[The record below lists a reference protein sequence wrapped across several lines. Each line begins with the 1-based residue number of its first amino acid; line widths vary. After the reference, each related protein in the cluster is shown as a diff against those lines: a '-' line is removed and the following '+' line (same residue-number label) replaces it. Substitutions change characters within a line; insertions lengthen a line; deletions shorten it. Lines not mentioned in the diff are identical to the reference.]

1 MKRIFVFSLSLL
13 LSTALLFSGCSGNAS
28 STPAGSTASSEA
40 PAGSTASSEAAS
52 EEVASD
58 ATIGEPKQDAPSE
71 STPEPEP
78 TPEPAPEP
86 EPTYK
91 VRVNSCQFKPG
102 CGQKTSSSNVTINGE
117 VVAGSTTTTYFYEA
131 DVTLT
136 VTNIGNQDIVF
147 STNNFNLLWDGQPLT
162 LDAFEWFQ
170 ETTVSPNQTITI
182 TLTAPITE
190 EQYNDW
196 AQTEHVILLR
206 GQLGET
212 ALSYKYQTKSDRMIV
227 LV

>member
-1 MKRIFVFSLSLL
+1 MKRIFVFFLSLL

-28 STPAGSTASSEA
+28 STPASST
-40 PAGSTASSEAAS
+40 TSSEAAS
-52 EEVASD
+52 DIASNAASD
-58 ATIGEPKQDAPSE
+58 ATADEPKQDAPLE
-71 STPEPEP
+71 STPESEPTPEP

-136 VTNIGNQDIVF
+136 VTNIGNQDLVF
-147 STNNFNLLWDGQPLT
+147 STNNFSLLWDGQPLT
-162 LDAFEWFQ
+162 LDAFKWFQ
-170 ETTVSPNQTITI
+170 KTIVSPNQTITI

>member
-13 LSTALLFSGCSGNAS
+13 LSTALFFSGCSGNAS

-40 PAGSTASSEAAS
+40 ASAPAFSEAAS
-52 EEVASD
+52 DTRADTSNATSD
-58 ATIGEPKQDAPSE
+58 ATTGEPKQDAPSE
-71 STPEPEP
+71 ST
-78 TPEPAPEP
+78 PEP

-102 CGQKTSSSNVTINGE
+102 YGQKTSSSNITINGE
-117 VVAGSTTTTYFYEA
+117 VIAGSTTTTYYYEA
-131 DVTLT
+131 NVTLT

-147 STNNFNLLWDGQPLT
+147 STNNFSLLWDGQPLT

-196 AQTEHVILLR
+196 AQTEHVILLC

>member
-1 MKRIFVFSLSLL
+1 MKRIFVLSLSVL

-28 STPAGSTASSEA
+28 SA

-52 EEVASD
+52 DIKSNATSD
-58 ATIGEPKQDAPSE
+58 ATTDEPKQDAPSE
-71 STPEPEP
+71 STPESKPTPE
-78 TPEPAPEP
+78 PEPAPEP

-136 VTNIGNQDIVF
+136 VTNIGNQDIDF
-147 STNNFNLLWDGQPLT
+147 STNNFSLLWDGQPLT
-162 LDAFEWFQ
+162 LNAFEWFQ
-170 ETTVSPNQTITI
+170 KTTVSPNQTITI

>member
-1 MKRIFVFSLSLL
+1 MKRIFVFFLSLL

-28 STPAGSTASSEA
+28 STPAS
-40 PAGSTASSEAAS
+40 STASSEAAS
-52 EEVASD
+52 DIRSDASNAASD
-58 ATIGEPKQDAPSE
+58 ATAEEPKQDAPSE
-71 STPEPEP
+71 ST
-78 TPEPAPEP
+78 PEP

-147 STNNFNLLWDGQPLT
+147 STNNFSLLWDGQPLT
-162 LDAFEWFQ
+162 LDAFKWFQ
-170 ETTVSPNQTITI
+170 KTTVSPNQTITI

>member
-1 MKRIFVFSLSLL
+1 MKRIFVLSLSVL

-40 PAGSTASSEAAS
+40 ASDIKSDAS
-52 EEVASD
+52 NATSD
-58 ATIGEPKQDAPSE
+58 ATSDEPKQDAPSE
-71 STPEPEP
+71 STPESKP
-78 TPEPAPEP
+78 TSEP

-136 VTNIGNQDIVF
+136 VANIGNQDINF
-147 STNNFNLLWDGQPLT
+147 STNNFSLLWDGQPLT

-170 ETTVSPNQTITI
+170 KTTVSPNQTITI

-212 ALSYKYQTKSDRMIV
+212 ALSYKYQTKSDRMTV

>member
-1 MKRIFVFSLSLL
+1 MKRIFVFFLSLL

-28 STPAGSTASSEA
+28 STPAS
-40 PAGSTASSEAAS
+40 STASSEAAS
-52 EEVASD
+52 DIASNAASD
-58 ATIGEPKQDAPSE
+58 ATADEPKQDAPSE

-78 TPEPAPEP
+78 TPEPVPEP

-136 VTNIGNQDIVF
+136 VTNIGNQDLVF
-147 STNNFNLLWDGQPLT
+147 STNNFSLLWDGQPLT
-162 LDAFEWFQ
+162 LDAFNGSRKPPSLR
-170 ETTVSPNQTITI
+170 TRPLPSP
-182 TLTAPITE
+182 
-190 EQYNDW
+190 
-196 AQTEHVILLR
+196 
-206 GQLGET
+206 
-212 ALSYKYQTKSDRMIV
+212 
-227 LV
+227 

>member
-1 MKRIFVFSLSLL
+1 MKRIFVLSLSVL

-40 PAGSTASSEAAS
+40 ASDIKSDAS
-52 EEVASD
+52 NATSD
-58 ATIGEPKQDAPSE
+58 ATSDEPKQDAPSE
-71 STPEPEP
+71 STPESKP
-78 TPEPAPEP
+78 TPEP

-136 VTNIGNQDIVF
+136 VTNIGNQDIDF
-147 STNNFNLLWDGQPLT
+147 STNNFSLLWDGQPLT

-170 ETTVSPNQTITI
+170 KTTVSPNQTITI

>member
-1 MKRIFVFSLSLL
+1 MKRIFVFFLSLL

-52 EEVASD
+52 D
-58 ATIGEPKQDAPSE
+58 ATTDEPKQDAPSE
-71 STPEPEP
+71 S

-131 DVTLT
+131 DVALT

-147 STNNFNLLWDGQPLT
+147 STNNFSLLWDGQPLT

-170 ETTVSPNQTITI
+170 KTTVSPNQTITI

>member
-1 MKRIFVFSLSLL
+1 MKRIFVFFLSLL

-28 STPAGSTASSEA
+28 STPAS
-40 PAGSTASSEAAS
+40 STASSEAAS
-52 EEVASD
+52 DSKSDASNAASD
-58 ATIGEPKQDAPSE
+58 ATTDDPKQDAPSE
-71 STPEPEP
+71 ST
-78 TPEPAPEP
+78 PEP

-131 DVTLT
+131 DITLT

-147 STNNFNLLWDGQPLT
+147 STNNFSLLWDGQPLT
-162 LDAFEWFQ
+162 LDAFKWFQ

>member
-1 MKRIFVFSLSLL
+1 MKRIFVFFLSLL

-28 STPAGSTASSEA
+28 STPAS
-40 PAGSTASSEAAS
+40 STASSEAAS
-52 EEVASD
+52 DIASNAASD
-58 ATIGEPKQDAPSE
+58 ATADEPKQDAPSE

-78 TPEPAPEP
+78 TPEPVPEP

-136 VTNIGNQDIVF
+136 VTNIGNQDLVF
-147 STNNFNLLWDGQPLT
+147 PPTISACCGTASRSLSMHSNGSRKPPSLRTRPLP
-162 LDAFEWFQ
+162 
-170 ETTVSPNQTITI
+170 SP
-182 TLTAPITE
+182 
-190 EQYNDW
+190 
-196 AQTEHVILLR
+196 
-206 GQLGET
+206 
-212 ALSYKYQTKSDRMIV
+212 
-227 LV
+227 

>member
-1 MKRIFVFSLSLL
+1 MCPYILCILSQFFPLDKEV
-13 LSTALLFSGCSGNAS
+13 LSSGAIRAADEKPAAAEHAAEPAAKKPARKTKKATR
-28 STPAGSTASSEA
+28 STKKSAAESA
-40 PAGSTASSEAAS
+40 PATE
-52 EEVASD
+52 
-58 ATIGEPKQDAPSE
+58 
-71 STPEPEP
+71 PEPEP

-147 STNNFNLLWDGQPLT
+147 STNNFSLLWDGQPLT

-170 ETTVSPNQTITI
+170 KTTVSPNQTITI

>member
-1 MKRIFVFSLSLL
+1 MKRIFVLSLSVL

-40 PAGSTASSEAAS
+40 ASDIESDAS
-52 EEVASD
+52 NATSD
-58 ATIGEPKQDAPSE
+58 ATTDEPKQDAPSE
-71 STPEPEP
+71 STPESKP
-78 TPEPAPEP
+78 TPEP

-136 VTNIGNQDIVF
+136 VTNIGNQDINF
-147 STNNFNLLWDGQPLT
+147 STNNFSLLWDGQPLT

-170 ETTVSPNQTITI
+170 KTTVSPNQSITI

-212 ALSYKYQTKSDRMIV
+212 ALSYKYQTKSDRMTV

>member
-1 MKRIFVFSLSLL
+1 MKRIFVFFLSLL

-52 EEVASD
+52 D
-58 ATIGEPKQDAPSE
+58 ATTDEPKQDAPSE

-131 DVTLT
+131 DVALT
-136 VTNIGNQDIVF
+136 VTNIGNQDLVF
-147 STNNFNLLWDGQPLT
+147 STNNFSLLWDGQPLT

-170 ETTVSPNQTITI
+170 KTTVSPNQTITI

>member
-1 MKRIFVFSLSLL
+1 MKRIFVFFLSLL

-28 STPAGSTASSEA
+28 STPAS
-40 PAGSTASSEAAS
+40 STASSEAAS
-52 EEVASD
+52 DIRSDASNAASD
-58 ATIGEPKQDAPSE
+58 ATADEPKQDAPSE
-71 STPEPEP
+71 STPE
-78 TPEPAPEP
+78 PEP

-147 STNNFNLLWDGQPLT
+147 STNNFSLLWDGQPLT

-170 ETTVSPNQTITI
+170 KTTVSPNQTITI

>member
-40 PAGSTASSEAAS
+40 ASDSKSDAS
-52 EEVASD
+52 NAASD
-58 ATIGEPKQDAPSE
+58 ATADEPKQDAPSE

-136 VTNIGNQDIVF
+136 VTNIGNQDLVF
-147 STNNFNLLWDGQPLT
+147 STNNFSLLWDGQPLT
-162 LDAFEWFQ
+162 LDAFKWFQ
-170 ETTVSPNQTITI
+170 KTTVSPNQTITI

>member
-1 MKRIFVFSLSLL
+1 MKRIFVFFLSLL

-40 PAGSTASSEAAS
+40 ASDIRSDASNAAS
-52 EEVASD
+52 N
-58 ATIGEPKQDAPSE
+58 ATTDDPKQDAPSE

-78 TPEPAPEP
+78 T
-86 EPTYK
+86 YI

-102 CGQKTSSSNVTINGE
+102 CGQKTSSSNITINGE

-147 STNNFNLLWDGQPLT
+147 STNNFSLLWDGQPLT
-162 LDAFEWFQ
+162 LDAFKWFQ

>member
-1 MKRIFVFSLSLL
+1 MKRIFVFFLSLL

-40 PAGSTASSEAAS
+40 ASDSKSDAS
-52 EEVASD
+52 NAASD
-58 ATIGEPKQDAPSE
+58 ATADEPKQDAPSE

-147 STNNFNLLWDGQPLT
+147 STNNFSLLWDGQPLT

-170 ETTVSPNQTITI
+170 KTTVSPNQTITI

-212 ALSYKYQTKSDRMIV
+212 ALSYKYQTKSDQMIV

>member
-1 MKRIFVFSLSLL
+1 MKRIFVLSLSVL

-40 PAGSTASSEAAS
+40 ASDMKSDAS
-52 EEVASD
+52 NATSD
-58 ATIGEPKQDAPSE
+58 ATTDDPKQDAPSE
-71 STPEPEP
+71 STPESKP
-78 TPEPAPEP
+78 TPEP

-136 VTNIGNQDIVF
+136 VTNIGNQDIDF
-147 STNNFNLLWDGQPLT
+147 STNNFSLLWDGQPLT
-162 LDAFEWFQ
+162 LDAFKWFQ
-170 ETTVSPNQTITI
+170 KTTVSPNQSITI

>member
-1 MKRIFVFSLSLL
+1 MKRIFVLSLSVL

-40 PAGSTASSEAAS
+40 ASDIKSDAS
-52 EEVASD
+52 NATSD
-58 ATIGEPKQDAPSE
+58 ATTDEPKQNAPSE
-71 STPEPEP
+71 STPESKP
-78 TPEPAPEP
+78 TPEP

-136 VTNIGNQDIVF
+136 VTNIGNQDINF
-147 STNNFNLLWDGQPLT
+147 STNNFSLLWDGQPLT

-170 ETTVSPNQTITI
+170 KTTVSPNQSITI

>member
-1 MKRIFVFSLSLL
+1 MKRIFVFFLSVL

-28 STPAGSTASSEA
+28 STPAGS
-40 PAGSTASSEAAS
+40 PASSEAAS
-52 EEVASD
+52 DIKSDASNATSD
-58 ATIGEPKQDAPSE
+58 ATTDEPKQDAPSE
-71 STPEPEP
+71 STPESKP
-78 TPEPAPEP
+78 TPEP

-102 CGQKTSSSNVTINGE
+102 CGQKTRSSNVTINGE

-136 VTNIGNQDIVF
+136 VTNIGNQDIDF
-147 STNNFNLLWDGQPLT
+147 STNNFSLLWDGQPLT

-170 ETTVSPNQTITI
+170 KTTVSPNQSITI

-212 ALSYKYQTKSDRMIV
+212 ALSYKYQTKSDRMTV

>member
-1 MKRIFVFSLSLL
+1 MKRIFVFFLSLL
-13 LSTALLFSGCSGNAS
+13 LSTALLFSGCSGNVS
-28 STPAGSTASSEA
+28 STPAS
-40 PAGSTASSEAAS
+40 STASSEAAS
-52 EEVASD
+52 DVRSDASNAASD
-58 ATIGEPKQDAPSE
+58 ATAEEPKQDAPSE
-71 STPEPEP
+71 ST
-78 TPEPAPEP
+78 PEP

-136 VTNIGNQDIVF
+136 VTNIGNQDLVF
-147 STNNFNLLWDGQPLT
+147 STNNFSLLWDGQPLT

-170 ETTVSPNQTITI
+170 KTTVSPNQTITI